1 MKRFVKTAAVLLL
14 VLAVAAVT
22 LTAWAMPSEYFLG
35 DLSSIFAFIADG
47 TAPFHAEYMLYPVL
61 PVEMGDAGNQFFCS
75 DFYSGAYEES
85 EDFPYL
91 YSEGYAM
98 VYPTIGCDLLP
109 HEAVRSYLFKGKFD
123 CEVRIFKGAS
133 EGRAYLAKAL
143 EAEGAEAFKS
153 ASGFDGV
160 LTESWFFEEC
170 NGGIVTFKESASRG
184 AEGATCRAAVSLLVN
199 DVFWVTFK
207 AEDRSD
213 TDFEVYD
220 YTASKPDAERSGE
233 YDVSYPQYGR
243 LDYNKELVK
252 MMADVTDYVQIP
264 LTATTVE
271 AKKLIEKARVDVKY
285 AEEFTDFP
293 TIDVKIIKAAEESS
307 GEDSTEQPSSEAVS
321 TEQPAEETTESA
333 AESASSEAVEE
344 SSAADAEE
352 GTPGAVWYVIVAALI
367 IAAGLAG
374 YGFGKMK
381 KSK

>member
-1 MKRFVKTAAVLLL
+1 MKRFVKTAAAVLL
-14 VLAVAAVT
+14 VLAVTAVP

-47 TAPFHAEYMLYPVL
+47 TAPFHADSMLYPVL

-123 CEVRIFKGAS
+123 CEVRILKGAA
-133 EGRAYLAKAL
+133 EGRAYLEKAL
-143 EAEGAEAFKS
+143 EAKGAEAFKS

-170 NGGIVTFKESASRG
+170 NDGIVTFKESADRG

-199 DVFWVTFK
+199 DVFWVTFE

-220 YTASKPDAERSGE
+220 YTASKPDSERSGE

-285 AEEFTDFP
+285 TEEFTDFP
-293 TIDVKIIKAAEESS
+293 AIDVKIIKAAEDSS
-307 GEDSTEQPSSEAVS
+307 EASAEQPSSETIS
-321 TEQPAEETTESA
+321 TEQPAEETSESA
-333 AESASSEAVEE
+333 AESVSSEAVEE
-344 SSAADAEE
+344 TSAANAEK
-352 GTPGAVWYVIVAALI
+352 GTPGAVWYVIAAALI
-367 IAAGLAG
+367 VAAGFA
-374 YGFGKMK
+374 GFGIGKTK